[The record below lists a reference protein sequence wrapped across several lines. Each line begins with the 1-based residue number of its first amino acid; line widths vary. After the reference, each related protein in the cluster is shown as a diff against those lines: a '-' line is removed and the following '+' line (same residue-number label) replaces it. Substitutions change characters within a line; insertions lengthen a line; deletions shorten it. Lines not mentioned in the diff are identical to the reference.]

1 MAGFD
6 EPLGNADQEDSR
18 FVENSTW
25 DDEMWNFEDGNFDEN
40 AGFPTEDFRETEN
53 SRRMK

>member
-53 SRRMK
+53 SR